1 MIQEGQKQ
9 LCIQLY
15 REGNLS
21 IKEIML
27 RTGIRSSQSVFRIVT
42 KAGIPLRRRYVAR
55 KASIT
60 FDEGTWRIIEQ
71 EKPGNLSKFICE
83 AVKGAYTR
91 QTS

>member
-15 REGNLS
+15 KEGNLS

-42 KAGIPLRRRYVAR
+42 KAGIPLHRRYVAR
-55 KASIT
+55 RASIT
-60 FDEGTWRIIEQ
+60 FDEETWRIIER
-71 EKPGNLSKFICE
+71 EKPGNLSKFVCE
-83 AVKGAYTR
+83 AIRKVY
-91 QTS
+91 